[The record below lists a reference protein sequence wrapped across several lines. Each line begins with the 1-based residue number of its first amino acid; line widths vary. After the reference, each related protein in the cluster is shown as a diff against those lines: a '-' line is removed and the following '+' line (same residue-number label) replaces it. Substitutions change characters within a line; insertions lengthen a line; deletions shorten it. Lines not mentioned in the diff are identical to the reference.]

1 MSSLTEALAEKL
13 LKALAIVALA
23 VASANLVFVSR
34 AHTYFPEYQKY
45 VHTCINTPNGNLT
58 YLEKPMFPI
67 FINDSQIQIG
77 KNWSII
83 APLEA
88 NHTYHTYCYG
98 RWINNG
104 SEPKTDYD
112 IYAYNPLGEMETYHT
127 EAAGLPEHLG
137 TTTDDPYFS
146 PKHSGNYTFVIRND
160 PRESKSAQNAT
171 FMIIENVQ
179 CNTWLKHYTVGKD
192 NNDQPT
198 LRTSWAYEFITENPH
213 VEVVIK
219 VPETLDMY
227 EARLYLMAD
236 PQSKNKSIISNVPLA
251 WEPGLY
257 GDRSEMYG
265 GYNLQSKEYRG
276 QAYASCEYYGQDML
290 LNYTSPHIGK
300 SLYHLVLIA
309 EAGYGTI
316 DFVIKTNHESASL
329 KPQVN
334 PSRGYAQNETVIA
347 YISNST
353 NLASATLQYSI
364 NNWRNTT
371 SISMQIENDRT
382 CTTTIPKQQA
392 GTSVHYKVKALDVFE
407 NILTAN
413 GNYTVK
419 HATTLNITAPQT
431 VTLSQNITIK
441 GKLTPETGD
450 RTLTVT
456 FTFSNITKQIT
467 CQTLPNGEFK
477 ASFKPETI
485 GTWKIQATFA
495 GDQSMYECISSQLPV
510 KVEEP
515 SIFAKY
521 SLYIGGAIGAVGI
534 IGAFFY
540 WKKTRQ

>member
-1 MSSLTEALAEKL
+1 MSSLTDALAEKL
-13 LKALAIVALA
+13 LKALAIVALL
-23 VASANLVFVSR
+23 VASANLVLISR
-34 AHTYFPEYQKY
+34 AHTLFPEYKEY
-45 VHTCINTPNGNLT
+45 VHTSINTPNGNLT

-98 RWINNG
+98 KWINNG

-146 PKHSGNYTFVIRND
+146 PKQSGNYTFVIRND
-160 PRESKSAQNAT
+160 PRESKGAQNAT
-171 FMIIENVQ
+171 FMIIEDVQ
-179 CNTWLKHYTVGKD
+179 PNTWLKHYTVGKD
-192 NNDQPT
+192 DYDQPA
-198 LRTSWAYEFITENPH
+198 LRTSWAYEFMTENPH

-219 VPETLDMY
+219 VPETSDMY

-236 PQSKNKSIISNVPLA
+236 PQSKNKSIINDVPLA

-257 GDRSEMYG
+257 GDRNEMYG

-290 LNYTSPHIGK
+290 LNHTSPHKGK
-300 SLYHLVLIA
+300 SLYHLVFIA
-309 EAGYGTI
+309 EKGYGTI
-316 DFVIKTNHESASL
+316 NFAIKTNRESASL
-329 KPQVN
+329 KPQII
-334 PSRGYAQNETVIA
+334 PSRGYTQNETVIA
-347 YISNST
+347 YTSNST
-353 NLASATLQYSI
+353 NLANATLQYST

-371 SISMQIENDRT
+371 SILMQIENNRT
-382 CTTTIPKQQA
+382 CTAIIPKQQA
-392 GTSVHYKVKALDVFE
+392 GTTVNYKVKALDIFE
-407 NILTAN
+407 NILAAN

-419 HATTLNITAPQT
+419 HATTLNITSPQT
-431 VTLSQNITIK
+431 ITLSQNITVN

-456 FTFSNITKQIT
+456 FTHTNITKQLT
-467 CQTLPNGEFK
+467 CQTFPNGTFT
-477 ASFKPETI
+477 ASFRPETL
-485 GTWKIQATFA
+485 GTWTVQATLA
-495 GDQSMYECISSQLPV
+495 QDESMYECSSPQLAV

-515 SIFAKY
+515 SILAKY
-521 SLYIGGAIGAVGI
+521 SLYIGGAIGAAGI
-534 IGAFFY
+534 IGAIFY
-540 WKKTRQ
+540 WRKTRE